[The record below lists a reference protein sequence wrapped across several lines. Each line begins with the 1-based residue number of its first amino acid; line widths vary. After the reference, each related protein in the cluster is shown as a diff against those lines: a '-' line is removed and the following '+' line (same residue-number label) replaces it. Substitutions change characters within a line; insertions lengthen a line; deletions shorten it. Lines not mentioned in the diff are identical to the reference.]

1 MGLFDRFKK
10 KQEQPPA
17 PAPVQRNSGK
27 RTGQTKVADKD
38 TEELMEAFDYAVDAM
53 YRAIEAKDGG
63 PPLPPLPL
71 KERPRKDMPIR
82 FMDLPAVDSQG
93 RITKEFLENPPEAED
108 TQWGMVDRSWSP
120 ETEADR
126 FYDSFPTD
134 PEELEKMCKKGMVR
148 VGKWINVHYSEND
161 DVSTVNAMYGLAIH
175 LLTGIE
181 TTCRANLP
189 LVGRINGDLKIEFWS
204 VNDET
209 IRKKNNNDVNPFI
222 SKEINWL
229 ARVYN
234 DGEEIKKELEG
245 FEDGVFRAMISNF
258 VDTHY
263 TQMKRIFDRFSGYG
277 QRIQRIKETNI
288 LYYGLPAIVIDGKDP
303 KPPIDVYFKDKL
315 EDYEVAY
322 NNHLMFTRMSDWD
335 KTDGPLEGAN
345 VYKKENY
352 DFENSEGTVFLPRLC
367 GNLGLCYLTAYAVRN
382 MKSYFNFNE
391 PRYKETM
398 NRLHSDIK
406 NYLSFKNISPSDE
419 NGAKYHAL
427 VEKMTASAKGRSEI
441 LFNTIIIHT
450 NIASLLGRAVAPN
463 LIRIARKHAT
473 EAQIRHG
480 LNDAITRR
488 AFGLGTDLFVIYT
501 QQANYFVPWS
511 QKNSQLLDDSSN
523 GRDGGSSPGQ

>member
-71 KERPRKDMPIR
+71 TEQPAQDTPIR
-82 FMDLPAVDSQG
+82 FMDLPAIDNQG
-93 RITKEFLENPPEAED
+93 NITREFLENPPEAGD
-108 TQWGMVDRSWSP
+108 SGWGAVDRSWSP

-126 FYDSFPTD
+126 YYDSFPTD
-134 PEELEKMCKKGMVR
+134 LEELEEFCRSGMEM
-148 VGKWINVHYSEND
+148 VGTWVNTQYKEDD
-161 DVSTVNAMYGLAIH
+161 DVSTANTMYGTAIH
-175 LLTGIE
+175 LLTATRIMCGK
-181 TTCRANLP
+181 NLP
-189 LVGRINGDLKIEFWS
+189 LVSRIKGDTKMEFWS
-204 VNDET
+204 VNDE
-209 IRKKNNNDVNPFI
+209 IVRRRKNHVDPSI

-229 ARVYN
+229 ARVYT

-245 FEDGVFRAMISNF
+245 FEDGVFRAMVSNF

-263 TQMKRIFDRFSGYG
+263 AQMKKIFDRFSGYD
-277 QRIQRIKETNI
+277 QRLERIKETNI
-288 LYYGLPAIVIDGKDP
+288 LYYGLPEIVIEHKDP
-303 KPPIDVYFKDKL
+303 ERPADVYFKDKL
-315 EDYEVAY
+315 EDYKSVY
-322 NNHLMFTRMSDWD
+322 NSHLMFTRMSDWD
-335 KTDGPLEGAN
+335 KKDGPLEGADF
-345 VYKKENY
+345 YKRENY
-352 DFENSEGTVFLPRLC
+352 DFEKRVVFLPRLC

-382 MKSYFNFNE
+382 MKSFFNFNE
-391 PRYKETM
+391 PKYKDGM
-398 NRLHSDIK
+398 NRLYSDIK

-419 NGAKYHAL
+419 AGAKYHAL
-427 VEKMTASAKGRSEI
+427 VEKMAALAKDRSET
-441 LFNTIIIHT
+441 LFDTIIKHT
-450 NIASLLGRAVAPN
+450 SIADFLGRAVAPN
-463 LIRIARKHAT
+463 LIRIARKYAA
-473 EAQIRHG
+473 EAQIKRC

-511 QKNSQLLDDSSN
+511 KRSN
-523 GRDGGSSPGQ
+523 QILEDAENGNGSPGQ